1 MDREDCEELTRLIKH
16 DPHSVFRRF
25 RGDPQR
31 MSDSMRQTTIW
42 EPYAGKLAA
51 GSTAAAGTPPQLNP
65 FAPEFQPTDGPAC
78 ADIQQL
84 RSAADSLNAPFA
96 IEEVEAAL
104 SRLNNNR
111 APGAS
116 GQPAEMLRYAVLM
129 DEDGNEQHVLL
140 PALTDI
146 FNSALQSGH
155 VPDTWNIIYTPHNI
169 LLVDSSGVMQQISK
183 TDIAKATAAATSA
196 EQRQLAAMDPR
207 IAPSSGAKLCT
218 YFAWF
223 APPEWSSGQ
232 RFWQLSLSA
241 PQQRALMR
249 LLLGSHQLLI
259 ELGRHQKPPQPRH
272 LRTCTA
278 CAAGV
283 VGDEKHLLMECDA
296 TAGVRQQFS
305 DLFAQPNVA
314 MHQLV
319 WHNNRRRVA
328 AFILQCLAAV
338 NLISSSSAS
347 DD

>member
-1 MDREDCEELTRLIKH
+1 M
-16 DPHSVFRRF
+16 VY
-25 RGDPQR
+25 
-31 MSDSMRQTTIW
+31 SMRNQRQGIQKQHVSHLRQLCGVRQSVAEAVIQQELGVSPLSDQWQQQGLRLWNLFAALPDGSLYKTIAMDDSAAATLGLRNW
-42 EPYAGKLAA
+42 AA
-51 GSTAAAGTPPQLNP
+51 GLQ
-65 FAPEFQPTDGPAC
+65 
-78 ADIQQL
+78 
-84 RSAADSLNAPFA
+84 DSL
-96 IEEVEAAL
+96 
-104 SRLNNNR
+104 
-111 APGAS
+111 
-116 GQPAEMLRYAVLM
+116 
-129 DEDGNEQHVLL
+129 
-140 PALTDI
+140 
-146 FNSALQSGH
+146 
-155 VPDTWNIIYTPHNI
+155 TPHNI

-183 TDIAKATAAATSA
+183 TDIAKAAAAATSA

-207 IAPSSGAKLCT
+207 IAPSNGAKLCT

-249 LLLGSHQLLI
+249 LLLGSHQLPI

-338 NLISSSSAS
+338 NLIISSSAS